1 MKEIVSLLKEILLSL
16 NNKNS
21 EKKTLNIVE
30 ASSYS
35 GIGQDKIRELID
47 KTNTDF
53 PFFKVGSKSR
63 INKKLLDLW
72 LEKIS
77 EEHRVI

>member
-35 GIGQDKIRELID
+35 GIGQDKIRELD
-47 KTNTDF
+47 R
-53 PFFKVGSKSR
+53 KS
-63 INKKLLDLW
+63 
-72 LEKIS
+72 
-77 EEHRVI
+77 VV